1 MTKYRLLVLIL
12 LIISHFVVFGDTN
25 IDESTVDY
33 SINWKDQQLEI
44 VIKSIFSDITKP
56 LPSIKFST
64 EMSIEKRLN
73 YILLNGIEQLTIDSR
88 TKGED
93 FIKTHPSVIE
103 HIFDIVPSLI
113 KEHSLFTSD
122 FKSLN
127 TKYTLNLY
135 PDIAA
140 LFIPH
145 SRTSTMTPTLDFIPS
160 ADFSGIVIYVDNLLP
175 MYGKQNKGSFSPSL
189 FPKIFDEGLNLVIG
203 PIIVDPDVILKTG
216 TVGYQGLS
224 DSLELARIG
233 LNPLKI
239 KARKIFGINN
249 TDLIISTRDADKI
262 LSRQNNIDLIL
273 QGKILIIYDHIDR
286 DNSF

>member
-1 MTKYRLLVLIL
+1 
-12 LIISHFVVFGDTN
+12 
-25 IDESTVDY
+25 
-33 SINWKDQQLEI
+33 
-44 VIKSIFSDITKP
+44 KP

-64 EMSIEKRLN
+64 EMGIEKRLN

-93 FIKTHPSVIE
+93 FVKMHPSLIN
-103 HIFDIVPSLI
+103 HIFNLVPSLI
-113 KEHSLFTSD
+113 KEHSLFTPD
-122 FKSLN
+122 FKSLD

-135 PDIAA
+135 PHITA

-145 SRTSTMTPTLDFIPS
+145 SRTSTVTPTMDFIPS

-175 MYGKQNKGSFSPSL
+175 MYEKQNTGSFSPSL
-189 FPKIFDEGLNLVIG
+189 FPKIFDEELNLVIG
-203 PIIVDPDVILKTG
+203 PLMVDPEVILTIG

-224 DSLELARIG
+224 DSLELERTG
-233 LNPLKI
+233 LNPLKL
-239 KARKIFGINN
+239 KARGIFGINN

-273 QGKILIIYDHIDR
+273 QGKILIIYDHID
-286 DNSF
+286 

>member
-1 MTKYRLLVLIL
+1 MLKTRILVFLVLIVSQ
-12 LIISHFVVFGDTN
+12 IVVYGDTN

-44 VIKSIFSDITKP
+44 VIKSTFSDITKP
-56 LPSIKFST
+56 LPGVKFST

-73 YILLNGIEQLTIDSR
+73 YILLNGIEQITIDSR

-93 FIKTHPSVIE
+93 FIKTHPSVID
-103 HIFDIVPSLI
+103 HIFDIAPLLI
-113 KEHSLFTSD
+113 KEHSLFTPD
-122 FKSLN
+122 FKSLD

-145 SRTSTMTPTLDFIPS
+145 SRTSTVTPILDFIPS
-160 ADFSGIVIYVDNLLP
+160 ADFSGIVIHVDNLLP
-175 MYGKQNKGSFSPSL
+175 MYGKQNTGSFSPSL
-189 FPKIFDEGLNLVIG
+189 FPKIFDEELNLVIG
-203 PIIVDPDVILKTG
+203 PLMVDPEVVLKTG

-233 LNPLKI
+233 LNPLKLR
-239 KARKIFGINN
+239 ARGIFGIYN

-273 QGKILIIYDHIDR
+273 QGKILIVYDRIDR